1 VLYSGFPLAICFAHG
16 SVYMSILIFQFISFT
31 SPCPLCVQTSILY
44 IYNSIHSL
52 QIGSSVPFF
61 LDSMLLLFSYIV
73 TFNTSQPHGLQH
85 ARLPCYSPS
94 PRVYP
99 SSWIGDAI
107 QPAHPL
113 SLSCPL
119 PSTFPRIRVF
129 SSESAICIRGQ
140 IIGASA
146 SESVLPMSI
155 QG

>member
-1 VLYSGFPLAICFAHG
+1 MPALCPNIYSLHLQLHSSPANRFICT
-16 SVYMSILIFQFISFT
+16 I
-31 SPCPLCVQTSILY
+31 
-44 IYNSIHSL
+44 
-52 QIGSSVPFF
+52 F

-73 TFNTSQPHGLQH
+73 AFNTSQPHGLQH

-146 SESVLPMSI
+146 SASVLPMSI
-155 QG
+155 QGWFPLRLTVLISLLSKGLSVSSLL